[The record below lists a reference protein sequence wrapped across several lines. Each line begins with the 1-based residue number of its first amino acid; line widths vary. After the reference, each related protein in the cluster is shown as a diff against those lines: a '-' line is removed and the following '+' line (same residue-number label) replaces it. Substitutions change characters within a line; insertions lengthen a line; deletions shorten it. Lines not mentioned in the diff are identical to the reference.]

1 MRVDRTCHGDNWL
14 IVTKTLS
21 SFNFKRN
28 FCNVILFYLITKTI
42 KKLKSSIMG
51 TFRCNKWWFHCKW
64 WDGSPRVIST
74 KMRQICCK
82 TMFIY
87 IQHTPYWCFKKYI
100 HRIPID
106 EELILIDQRASV
118 DRFVID
124 YHQRIPSLYKCMK
137 AIYVFEQKVFENNL
151 SLLLK

>member
-1 MRVDRTCHGDNWL
+1 MVL
-14 IVTKTLS
+14 LA
-21 SFNFKRN
+21 SFLQKCVKFVVRQ
-28 FCNVILFYLITKTI
+28 CSY
-42 KKLKSSIMG
+42 
-51 TFRCNKWWFHCKW
+51 TFN
-64 WDGSPRVIST
+64 IS
-74 KMRQICCK
+74 
-82 TMFIY
+82 
-87 IQHTPYWCFKKYI
+87 PYWCFKKYI

-106 EELILIDQRASV
+106 EELILIDQRASL